1 MTNLAIM
8 NAPNGAR
15 PTAADHPR
23 LPLTIDAIA
32 EDAAAV
38 AKAGAQAV
46 HIHVRDEQGRHVL
59 DAARHVAAEQAI
71 RRRAGD
77 SLVVQMTTE
86 AVGRYTPRQQIELV
100 QAVAPEAVS
109 IAMTELMP
117 DASAEAAA
125 LDLYRW
131 MHERRIAVQ
140 HILYTPAEFLRFAD
154 YAARGLIP
162 GDRYSVIFPLGRYAS
177 DRQSRPE
184 DLVPFV
190 AALQEAG
197 GSARYDWWV
206 CAFGALET
214 RLLTATAALGGHCR
228 IGFENNFLN
237 SDGRVATDNADRVA
251 DLTRSLS
258 GIGRAA
264 ASREETLRALGRP
277 D

>member
-1 MTNLAIM
+1 LGHALRGERPSPTLKVTPDQVWRSAERAARQLKDIQSFRRRASCMTNLAIM

-59 DAARHVAAEQAI
+59 DAARHLAAEQAI
-71 RRRAGD
+71 RRRTGD

-117 DASAEAAA
+117 DASAEA
-125 LDLYRW
+125 
-131 MHERRIAVQ
+131 
-140 HILYTPAEFLRFAD
+140 
-154 YAARGLIP
+154 
-162 GDRYSVIFPLGRYAS
+162 S
-177 DRQSRPE
+177 
-184 DLVPFV
+184 
-190 AALQEAG
+190 
-197 GSARYDWWV
+197 
-206 CAFGALET
+206 
-214 RLLTATAALGGHCR
+214 
-228 IGFENNFLN
+228 
-237 SDGRVATDNADRVA
+237 
-251 DLTRSLS
+251 
-258 GIGRAA
+258 
-264 ASREETLRALGRP
+264 
-277 D
+277 

>member
-1 MTNLAIM
+1 MTSLAIM

-38 AKAGAQAV
+38 AAAGAQAV
-46 HIHVRDEQGRHVL
+46 HIHVRDEEGRHVL
-59 DAARHVAAEQAI
+59 DAARHLAAERAI
-71 RRRAGD
+71 RQRVGND
-77 SLVVQMTTE
+77 LVVQMTTE

-109 IAMTELMP
+109 IAMAELMP

-131 MHERRIAVQ
+131 MHARRMAVQ
-140 HILYTPAEFLRFAD
+140 HILYTPEEFLRFTD

-162 GDRYSVIFPLGRYAS
+162 GERYSVIFPLGRYVS

-184 DLVPFV
+184 DLMPFV
-190 AALQEAG
+190 AALQRAG
-197 GSARYDWWV
+197 GAERYDWWV

-237 SDGRVATDNADRVA
+237 SDGGVAADNADRVA
-251 DLTRSLS
+251 DLRRALA

>member
-1 MTNLAIM
+1 MTPLAIM
-8 NAPNGAR
+8 NAHNGAR

-38 AKAGAQAV
+38 ARAGAEAV
-46 HIHVRDEQGRHVL
+46 HIHVRDEGGRHVL
-59 DAARHVAAEQAI
+59 DAARHGAAEQAI
-71 RRRAGD
+71 RRCAGEN
-77 SLVVQMTTE
+77 LVVQMTTE

-100 QAVAPEAVS
+100 RAVAPEAVS
-109 IAMTELMP
+109 IAMAELMP

-154 YAARGLIP
+154 FAARGLIP
-162 GDRYSVIFPLGRYAS
+162 GDRHSVIFPLGRYAS

-197 GSARYDWWV
+197 GAARYDWWV

-237 SDGRVATDNADRVA
+237 SDGRVAADNADRVA
-251 DLTRSLS
+251 DLMRSLS
-258 GIGRAA
+258 GIGRPA

>member
-1 MTNLAIM
+1 MTPLAIM

-38 AKAGAQAV
+38 ARAGAEAV
-46 HIHVRDEQGRHVL
+46 HIHVRDEGGRHVL
-59 DAARHVAAEQAI
+59 DAARHGAAEQAI
-71 RRRAGD
+71 RRCAGEN
-77 SLVVQMTTE
+77 LVVQMTTE

-100 QAVAPEAVS
+100 RAVAPEAVS
-109 IAMTELMP
+109 IAMAELMP

-154 YAARGLIP
+154 FAARGLIP
-162 GDRYSVIFPLGRYAS
+162 GDRHSVIFPLGRYAS

-197 GSARYDWWV
+197 GAARYDWWV

-237 SDGRVATDNADRVA
+237 SDGRVAADNADRVA
-251 DLTRSLS
+251 DLMRSLS
-258 GIGRAA
+258 GIGRPA